1 MLNHLLGKLH
11 ISKSNY
17 QAIKY
22 IMTKLDKKKF
32 YKLSREDRKKLYREV
47 IRIHES
53 NFKTYCYVMG
63 GH

>member
-17 QAIKY
+17 DAIKY
-22 IMTKLDKKKF
+22 IVSKLNKKKF
-32 YKLSREDRKKLYREV
+32 YKLPREERKKLYSEV

-53 NFKTYCYVMG
+53 NFKTYCFVMG
-63 GH
+63 GN